1 MDTKWLLADTPKKL
15 QRAIDDFKRAK
26 VLSIDTEYD
35 SFRYFKEKLCL
46 IQIHANSTTYV
57 FDPLNNLDFS
67 FLGKYFGNQQIVKIL
82 HAADNDIR
90 LLKRDYKFDF
100 KNIFDTHRAALLL
113 GFKQLS
119 LEKMIT
125 QFVGVELKKS
135 KKIQRSRWD
144 NRPLTE
150 EQLEYAVQ
158 DVIYLPALYEKQSAE
173 LDIKDLK
180 DAAGED
186 FAKIAAANWQEKRI
200 NRHGHT
206 KIKGYYCLNDEQR
219 ELFKK
224 LYAWRFHRAKE
235 ENRAI
240 FMFLPD
246 KNLLELAQ
254 DTENPEKY
262 LSQRKLKLYGTEIEQ
277 ILRENRKRHVQ
288 SDNDALNPTEIK

>member
-1 MDTKWLLADTPKKL
+1 MDTKWLLVDTPKKL
-15 QRAIDDFKRAK
+15 SRAVDDFEQAS

-46 IQIHANSTTYV
+46 IQIHANDTTYV
-57 FDPLNNLDFS
+57 FDPLDNLDMY
-67 FLGKYFGNQQIVKIL
+67 FLDKYFGNRQIVKVL

-100 KNIFDTHRAALLL
+100 QNIFDTHRAALLL

-119 LEKMIT
+119 LTKMIT

-135 KKIQRSRWD
+135 KKMQRSRWD

-158 DVIYLPALYEKQSAE
+158 DVTYLPALYEKQAAE
-173 LDIKDLK
+173 LGIKGLK
-180 DAAGED
+180 DVAAEA
-186 FAKIAAANWQEKRI
+186 FAKIAAANWREKRI
-200 NRHGHT
+200 DRHGYT
-206 KIKGYYCLNDEQR
+206 KIEGYHSLNQEQK
-219 ELFKK
+219 ELFKR
-224 LYAWRFHRAKE
+224 LYSWRFQRAKE

-254 DTENPEKY
+254 NHNNLPEY
-262 LSQRKLKLYGTEIEQ
+262 FSQEKVKLYGAEIEQ
-277 ILRENRKRHVQ
+277 I
-288 SDNDALNPTEIK
+288 IKEHLKKSWTQQTHKSF

>member
-1 MDTKWLLADTPKKL
+1 MDTKWLLVDTPKKL
-15 QRAIDDFKRAK
+15 LRAVDDFEQAS

-46 IQIHANSTTYV
+46 IQIHANDTTYV
-57 FDPLNNLDFS
+57 FDPLDNLDLS
-67 FLGKYFGNQQIVKIL
+67 FLGKYFGNRQIVKVL

-90 LLKRDYKFDF
+90 LLRRDYKFDF
-100 KNIFDTHRAALLL
+100 QNIFDTHRAALIL

>member
-1 MDTKWLLADTPKKL
+1 MDTKWLLVDTPKKL
-15 QRAIDDFKRAK
+15 LRAVDDFEQAS

-46 IQIHANSTTYV
+46 IQIHANTTTYV
-57 FDPLNNLDFS
+57 FDPTDNLDLS
-67 FLGKYFGNQQIVKIL
+67 FLSKYFGNRQIVKIL

-100 KNIFDTHRAALLL
+100 KNIFDTHRAAFIL

-119 LEKMIT
+119 LERMIT

-135 KKIQRSRWD
+135 KKMQRSRWD

-158 DVIYLPALYEKQSAE
+158 DVTYLPALYEKQAAE
-173 LDIKDLK
+173 LGLKGLK
-180 DAAGED
+180 DVARDA
-186 FAKIAAANWQEKRI
+186 FAKIAACNWQEKRI
-200 NRHGHT
+200 DRHGHT
-206 KIKGYYCLNDEQR
+206 KVKGYYCLNQEQK
-219 ELFKK
+219 ELFKR
-224 LYAWRFHRAKE
+224 LYFWRFQRAKE

-254 DTENPEKY
+254 DHNNLQEY
-262 LSQRKLKLYGTEIEQ
+262 LSQGKIKLYGAEIEQ
-277 ILRENRKRHVQ
+277 ITKEYAQKK
-288 SDNDALNPTEIK
+288 I

>member
-1 MDTKWLLADTPKKL
+1 MDTKWLLVDTPEKL
-15 QRAIDDFKRAK
+15 LRAVDDFEQAS

-46 IQIHANSTTYV
+46 IQIHANDTTYV
-57 FDPLNNLDFS
+57 FDPLNNLDLS
-67 FLGKYFGNQQIVKIL
+67 FLGKYFDNRQIVKVL

-90 LLKRDYKFDF
+90 LLKRDYKFYF

-135 KKIQRSRWD
+135 KKMQRSRWD

-158 DVIYLPALYEKQSAE
+158 DVTYLLALYEKQAAE
-173 LDIKDLK
+173 LGIKGLK
-180 DAAGED
+180 DVAGEA
-186 FAKIAAANWQEKRI
+186 FAKIAAANWREKRI
-200 NRHGHT
+200 DRHGHT
-206 KIKGYYCLNDEQR
+206 KIKGYYCLNQEQK
-219 ELFKK
+219 ELFKR
-224 LYAWRFHRAKE
+224 LYFWRFQRAKE
-235 ENRAI
+235 QNRAI

-254 DTENPEKY
+254 DHNNLQEY
-262 LSQRKLKLYGTEIEQ
+262 LSQEKIKLYGAEIEQ
-277 ILRENRKRHVQ
+277 IIKEHRKKSLPLQ
-288 SDNDALNPTEIK
+288 TNKSF

>member
-1 MDTKWLLADTPKKL
+1 
-15 QRAIDDFKRAK
+15 
-26 VLSIDTEYD
+26 
-35 SFRYFKEKLCL
+35 
-46 IQIHANSTTYV
+46 
-57 FDPLNNLDFS
+57 
-67 FLGKYFGNQQIVKIL
+67 
-82 HAADNDIR
+82 
-90 LLKRDYKFDF
+90 
-100 KNIFDTHRAALLL
+100 L

>member
-1 MDTKWLLADTPKKL
+1 MDTKWLLVDTPKKL
-15 QRAIDDFKRAK
+15 QRAIDDFKQAK
-26 VLSIDTEYD
+26 ILSIDTEYD
-35 SFRYFKEKLCL
+35 SFRYFKEILCL
-46 IQIHANSTTYV
+46 IQIHANNTTYI
-57 FDPLNNLDFS
+57 FDPLNDIDLS
-67 FLGKYFGNQQIVKIL
+67 FLGKYFCNQQIVKIL

-119 LEKMIT
+119 LEKMIK
-125 QFVGVELKKS
+125 QFVGVELKKN
-135 KKIQRSRWD
+135 KKMQRSRWD

-206 KIKGYYCLNDEQR
+206 KIKGYYCLNEEQR

-224 LYAWRFHRAKE
+224 LYAWRFHRARE

-254 DTENPEKY
+254 NTENPEKY
-262 LSQRKLKLYGTEIEQ
+262 LSQRKLKLYGAEIEH
-277 ILRENRKRHVQ
+277 IIKENRKRYVQ
-288 SDNDALNPTEIK
+288 PDNNDLNPTEIK